1 MPSIVDV
8 RSALAA
14 AALVALSLTGAGCAN
29 ATASRIP
36 PAPIASL
43 WPDPTYLPER
53 QCQGTYQA
61 EDLERYLSRAR
72 LALVLPDTRSVSLDN
87 EARCIT
93 IVVNGVGAGRLAEL
107 VMRGVSVPRRAVLL
121 RLSTPVQRT

>member
-1 MPSIVDV
+1 MPSTVHV

-14 AALVALSLTGAGCAN
+14 AALATLSLTGAGCAN

-43 WPDPTYLPER
+43 WPDPTFSPER
-53 QCQGTYQA
+53 QCQGIYRS

-93 IVVNGVGAGRLAEL
+93 IVVDGVGAGRLAEL
-107 VMRGVSVPRRAVLL
+107 VMRGVSVPRKAVLL
-121 RLSTPVQRT
+121 RLSTPVQQS